1 LKISLKAE
9 VMLGENFGVKKIQT
23 INRRMFIIGAAKFI
37 VFTGI
42 IARLFSLQITE
53 NKKYLT
59 LSDKNRLREWKLPP
73 IRGEFIDYFG
83 NVIAGNLKVYQL
95 HVVPEEV
102 ENFKYLMVRLKQI
115 LSLSDSDFK
124 NILKKKNKQKPW
136 ETLIISKNLTWEQFT
151 KVNYFLHD
159 LTGAKPVLSVSR
171 NYPFNDNYTHV
182 LGYVSEASEKDLL
195 NNDII
200 KSKHVAGL
208 KVGKTGLEKTFEND
222 LIGTNGIQRYEV
234 NAYGK
239 RISQLDHTDGL
250 NGKTIQLTLDTEIQ
264 KLCSTLLKNLAGS
277 ISVMDIY
284 TGEIIAMQSSPSFDP
299 NLFLFGINQDDWQLI
314 RNNPLKPLV
323 NKTLSGLYSP
333 GSTFKPIVALSA
345 LENGI
350 IDKNFKVNCKGK
362 IEMYGQTYHCWKKK
376 GHGVVN
382 LKSAMKQSCDT
393 YFYEIARKLGVDR
406 LKKTSLKFGLGEKV
420 LNEIFNNEKK
430 GLIPDTKWKK
440 NNLGKGWVIGE
451 TLITGIG
458 QGYTQTTP
466 LQLCQMTAQLAN
478 GGFKIY
484 PKLIIDE
491 NSKTAE
497 DIKLIMSNNSKN
509 LTKKNNGLQ
518 DASKLLGFLV
528 NKEHECLFIDP
539 KNIKLVREAMFA
551 STNELRGTSY
561 SSRIEDPKY
570 QFAGKTGT
578 SQVKRITKAARELDL
593 KTSEIPYNERDHA
606 LYIAFGPYKNPR
618 YALSVV
624 IEHGGSG
631 SSTAAPIAKKLFKLI
646 IDRHEL
652 REHARIKK
660 SIKT

>member
-1 LKISLKAE
+1 
-9 VMLGENFGVKKIQT
+9 MLGENFGVKKVQT

-59 LSDKNRLREWKLPP
+59 LSDKNRLREWRLPP
-73 IRGEFIDYFG
+73 IRGEFLDYFG

-95 HVVPEEV
+95 HVIPEEV
-102 ENFKYLMVRLKQI
+102 EDFKYLMVRLK
-115 LSLSDSDFK
+115 D
-124 NILKKKNKQKPW
+124 ILKITNSEFKKIINQKNNQKSW
-136 ETLIISKNLTWEQFT
+136 ETLIISKNLTWEEFT

-159 LTGAKPVLSVSR
+159 LVGAKPVLSVSR
-171 NYPFNDNYTHV
+171 NYPYNENYTHV
-182 LGYVSEASEKDLL
+182 LGYVSEASKKDIL
-195 NNDII
+195 NNEMI
-200 KSKHVAGL
+200 KNKHVPGL
-208 KVGKTGLEKTFEND
+208 KVGKTGLEKTFENE

-239 RISQLDHTDGL
+239 RISQLDHSEGI
-250 NGKTIQLTLDTEIQ
+250 NGKTIKLTIDTEIQ
-264 KLCSTLLKNLAGS
+264 KLCNELLKDVAGS

-284 TGEIIAMQSSPSFDP
+284 TGEIVAMQSSPSFDP

-333 GSTFKPIVALSA
+333 GSTFKPMVALSA

-350 IDKNFKVNCKGK
+350 INENFKVNCTGK
-362 IEMYGQTYHCWKKK
+362 TEMYGQTYHCWKKK
-376 GHGVVN
+376 GHGVVS
-382 LKSAMKQSCDT
+382 LKNAMKQSCDT

-406 LKKTSLKFGLGEKV
+406 LKETSLKFGLGEKV
-420 LNEIFNNEKK
+420 LNETFINEKK

-440 NNLGKGWVIGE
+440 NTLGKGWVIGE

-484 PKLIIDE
+484 PKIIVDE

-497 DIKLIMSNNSKN
+497 DIRLIINENRKELNKENS
-509 LTKKNNGLQ
+509 GLQ
-518 DASKLLGFLV
+518 DATELLGFLAK
-528 NKEHECLFIDP
+528 KEHETLFKNS

-551 STNELRGTSY
+551 STNEIRGTSY

-578 SQVKRITKAARELDL
+578 SQVRRITKEARELDL
-593 KTSEIPYNERDHA
+593 ATSEIP
-606 LYIAFGPYKNPR
+606 
-618 YALSVV
+618 
-624 IEHGGSG
+624 
-631 SSTAAPIAKKLFKLI
+631 
-646 IDRHEL
+646 
-652 REHARIKK
+652 
-660 SIKT
+660 

>member
-1 LKISLKAE
+1 
-9 VMLGENFGVKKIQT
+9 MLGENFGVQKIQT
-23 INRRMFIIGAAKFI
+23 INRRMFIIGAAKII

-59 LSDKNRLREWKLPP
+59 LSDKNRLREWRLPP
-73 IRGEFIDYFG
+73 VRGEFLDYFG
-83 NVIAGNLKVYQL
+83 NIIAGNLKVYQL
-95 HVVPEEV
+95 HVIPEEV
-102 ENFKYLMVRLKQI
+102 EDFKYLMLRLKKI
-115 LSLSDSDFK
+115 LGLSINELNK
-124 NILKKKNKQKPW
+124 IIKKKNKQKSW
-136 ETLIISKNLTWEQFT
+136 ETLIVSKNLTWEQFT
-151 KVNYFLHD
+151 KVNFFLHD

-171 NYPFNDNYTHV
+171 NYPFSDNYTHV

-195 NNDII
+195 DNEII
-200 KSKHVAGL
+200 KNRHVPGL
-208 KVGKTGLEKTFEND
+208 KVGKIGLEKTFENE

-234 NAYGK
+234 NAFGK
-239 RISQLDHTDGL
+239 RISQLDYTDGL
-250 NGKTIQLTLDTEIQ
+250 NGKTIKLTLDTEIQ
-264 KLCSTLLKNLAGS
+264 KLCSELLKNVAGS
-277 ISVMDIY
+277 ISVMEIY
-284 TGEIIAMQSSPSFDP
+284 TGEIVAMQSSPSFDP

-345 LENGI
+345 LENEI
-350 IDKNFKVNCKGK
+350 IDENFKVNCTGK

-382 LKSAMKQSCDT
+382 LKNAMKQSCDT

-406 LKKTSLKFGLGEKV
+406 LKKTSEKFGLGNKV
-420 LNEIFNNEKK
+420 LNETFNIEKK

-466 LQLCQMTAQLAN
+466 LQLCQMVAQLAN
-478 GGFKIY
+478 GGFEIY
-484 PKLIIDE
+484 PKIIVE
-491 NSKTAE
+491 KNSKTVE
-497 DIKLIMSNNSKN
+497 QIKSIMNVNSKDLVN
-509 LTKKNNGLQ
+509 KKSGLKE
-518 DASKLLGFLV
+518 ASELLGFSDK
-528 NKEHECLFIDP
+528 KEYKRLF
-539 KNIKLVREAMFA
+539 KNAKNMKLVREAMFA
-551 STNELRGTSY
+551 STNEVRGTSY

-578 SQVKRITKAARELDL
+578 SQVRRITEAARELDL
-593 KTSEIPYNERDHA
+593 NTSQIPYNERDHA

-618 YALSVV
+618 YALSIV

-646 IDRHEL
+646 IDRHEA
-652 REHARIKK
+652 REKVRIQQSLK
-660 SIKT
+660 I

>member
-1 LKISLKAE
+1 
-9 VMLGENFGVKKIQT
+9 MLGENFGVKKAQT
-23 INRRMFIIGAAKFI
+23 INRRMFIIGAAKFV
-37 VFTGI
+37 VFAGI

-59 LSDKNRLREWKLPP
+59 LSDKNRLREWRLPP
-73 IRGEFIDYFG
+73 IRGKFLDYFG
-83 NVIAGNLKVYQL
+83 NVIADNLNVYQL
-95 HVVPEEV
+95 HVIPEEV
-102 ENFKYLMVRLKQI
+102 EDFKYLMVRLKNI
-115 LSLSDSDFK
+115 LSISDNDFTK
-124 NILKKKNKQKPW
+124 IIKKKNNQKPW
-136 ETLIISKNLTWEQFT
+136 ETIIISKNLTWEQFT
-151 KVNYFLHD
+151 KINYFLHD
-159 LTGAKPVLSVSR
+159 LIGAKPVLSVSR
-171 NYPFNDNYTHV
+171 NYPFNENYTHV
-182 LGYVSEASEKDLL
+182 LGYVSEASEKDIL
-195 NNDII
+195 NNETI
-200 KSKHVAGL
+200 KITHVPGL
-208 KVGKTGLEKTFEND
+208 KVGKTGLEKTFEKE

-239 RISQLDHTDGL
+239 RIRQLDHTDGV
-250 NGKTIQLTLDTEIQ
+250 NGKTIQLTIDTEIQ
-264 KLCSTLLKNLAGS
+264 KLCNELLKDMAGS

-284 TGEIIAMQSSPSFDP
+284 TGEIVAMQSSPSFDA

-314 RNNPLKPLV
+314 RNDPLKPLV

-333 GSTFKPIVALSA
+333 GSTIKPIVALSA

-350 IDKNFKVNCKGK
+350 IDENFKVNCTGK

-376 GHGVVN
+376 GHGIVD
-382 LKSAMKQSCDT
+382 LKRAMKQSCDT

-406 LKKTSLKFGLGEKV
+406 LKKTSIKFGLGEKV
-420 LNEIFNNEKK
+420 LNETFGNEKK

-458 QGYTQTTP
+458 QGYIQTTP
-466 LQLCQMTAQLAN
+466 LQLCLMTAQLAN

-484 PKLIIDE
+484 PKIIVEE
-491 NSKTAE
+491 NSKTSE
-497 DIKLIMSNNSKN
+497 NIKFLMNKN
-509 LTKKNNGLQ
+509 LDVKNNGLQ
-518 DASKLLGFLV
+518 ETRELLGFT
-528 NKEHECLFIDP
+528 NKERHERLFENS
-539 KNIKLVREAMFA
+539 KNMKLVREAMFA
-551 STNELRGTSY
+551 STNEVRGTSY

-578 SQVKRITKAARELDL
+578 SQVKRITEADRELDL
-593 KTSEIPYNERDHA
+593 KTFEIPYNERDHA

-618 YALSVV
+618 YALSIV

-652 REHARIKK
+652 REKK
-660 SIKT
+660 SKQNDLET

>member
-1 LKISLKAE
+1 
-9 VMLGENFGVKKIQT
+9 MLGENFGVKKIQT
-23 INRRMFIIGAAKFI
+23 INRRMFIIGAAKLI

-42 IARLFSLQITE
+42 IARLFSLQITD

-59 LSDKNRLREWKLPP
+59 LSDKNRLREWRLPP
-73 IRGEFIDYFG
+73 IRGEFLDYFE

-102 ENFKYLMVRLKQI
+102 EDFKYLMVRLKEI
-115 LSLSDSDFK
+115 LTISNSEFK
-124 NILKKKNKQKPW
+124 KIIKKKNNQKSW

-151 KVNYFLHD
+151 KINYFLHD
-159 LTGAKPVLSVSR
+159 LVGAKPVLSVSR
-171 NYPFNDNYTHV
+171 NYPFSDNYTHV
-182 LGYVSEASEKDLL
+182 LGYVSEASKKDIL
-195 NNDII
+195 NNDVI
-200 KSKHVAGL
+200 KSKYVPGL
-208 KVGKTGLEKTFEND
+208 KVGKTGLEKTFENE
-222 LIGTNGIQRYEV
+222 LIGTNGIKRYEV
-234 NAYGK
+234 NAFGK
-239 RISQLDHTDGL
+239 RISQLDHKEGL
-250 NGKTIQLTLDTEIQ
+250 NGKTIKLTIDTEIQ
-264 KLCSTLLKNLAGS
+264 KLCGELLQNVAGS

-284 TGEIIAMQSSPSFDP
+284 TGEIVAMQSSPSFDP

-333 GSTFKPIVALSA
+333 GSTFKPMVALSA

-350 IDKNFKVNCKGK
+350 IDENFKVNCNGK
-362 IEMYGQTYHCWKKK
+362 VEMYGQTYHCWKKK

-406 LKKTSLKFGLGEKV
+406 LKETSLKFGLGEKV
-420 LNEIFNNEKK
+420 LNKTFNNEKK

-484 PKLIIDE
+484 PKIIVNEDD
-491 NSKTAE
+491 KTAE
-497 DIKLIMSNNSKN
+497 DIRVIINENRLKLDED
-509 LTKKNNGLQ
+509 KKYNTTVEI
-518 DASKLLGFLV
+518 LGFL
-528 NKEHECLFIDP
+528 NKKEHEPLFKNA
-539 KNIKLVREAMFA
+539 KNIKLIREAMFA
-551 STNELRGTSY
+551 STNEVRGTSY
-561 SSRIEDPKY
+561 KSRIEDPKY

-578 SQVKRITKAARELDL
+578 SQVRRITKAARELDL
-593 KTSEIPYNERDHA
+593 STSEIPYDERDHA

-646 IDRHEL
+646 IDRHKL
-652 REHARIKK
+652 REKQSKK
-660 SIKT
+660 KNLEI

>member
-1 LKISLKAE
+1 
-9 VMLGENFGVKKIQT
+9 MLGENLGVTKIHT
-23 INRRMFIIGAAKFI
+23 INRRMFIIGAAKII

-59 LSDKNRLREWKLPP
+59 LSDKNRLREWRLPP
-73 IRGEFIDYFG
+73 VRGEFLDYFG
-83 NVIAGNLKVYQL
+83 NVIAGNIKVYQL
-95 HVVPEEV
+95 HVIPEEV
-102 ENFKYLMVRLKQI
+102 EDFKYLMIRLKEI
-115 LSLSDSDFK
+115 LNLTSNEFEK
-124 NILKKKNKQKPW
+124 IIRQKKKQKSW
-136 ETLIISKNLTWEQFT
+136 ETLIISRNLTWEQFS

-159 LTGAKPVLSVSR
+159 LVGAKPVLSVSR
-171 NYPFNDNYTHV
+171 NYPFDENYTHV
-182 LGYVSEASEKDLL
+182 LGYVSEASEKDIL
-195 NNDII
+195 NNPII
-200 KSKHVAGL
+200 KKKHVPGL

-222 LIGTNGIQRYEV
+222 LIGTNAVQRYEV

-250 NGKTIQLTLDTEIQ
+250 NGKTIQLTIDTEIQ
-264 KLCSTLLKNLAGS
+264 KLCSELLKGVSGS
-277 ISVMDIY
+277 ITVMDIY
-284 TGEIIAMQSSPSFDP
+284 TGEIVAMQSSPSFDP

-350 IDKNFKVNCKGK
+350 IDENFKVNCKGK

-376 GHGVVN
+376 GHGTVN

-406 LKKTSLKFGLGEKV
+406 LKKTSIKFGLGEKV
-420 LNEIFNNEKK
+420 LNDSFSIEKK
-430 GLIPDTKWKK
+430 GLIPDTEWKK

-466 LQLCQMTAQLAN
+466 LQLCQMTAKLAN
-478 GGFKIY
+478 GGFRIY
-484 PKLIIDE
+484 PKIIKKE
-491 NSKTAE
+491 NEKKAE
-497 DIKLIMSNNSKN
+497 DIKLIMNKNSQN
-509 LTKKNNGLQ
+509 LDEENNGLQ
-518 DASKLLGFLV
+518 GASELLGFS
-528 NKEHECLFIDP
+528 NKIEYGCLF
-539 KNIKLVREAMFA
+539 KNPRNIRLVREAMFA
-551 STNELRGTSY
+551 STNEVRGTSY
-561 SSRIEDPKY
+561 KSRIENPKY

-578 SQVKRITKAARELDL
+578 SQVKRITKADRELDL
-593 KTSEIPYNERDHA
+593 NTSQIPYNERDHA

-618 YALSVV
+618 YALSIV

-631 SSTAAPIAKKLFKLI
+631 SSTAAPIAKKLFKTI
-646 IDRHEL
+646 IDRHEF
-652 REHARIKK
+652 REKARNQK
-660 SIKT
+660 SIKI